1 MLSYTQR
8 IRRLNWAKKYCHW
21 TVSDWQK
28 VLFSDESRF
37 CLVPDGPVLVR
48 RKDGEAYLPQ
58 CVAPTLKHGGGG
70 IMVWG
75 CFAANGVGRLYEV
88 KGKINAEKYKKI
100 VKFCAIPSGSVLM
113 PGNAFI
119 FMQDNAP
126 VHTAGSVKAFCEEAG
141 LKILDWPGQSPDLNP
156 TENLRGFMKRKMR
169 GVPCKNAQELFSKL
183 LEVWRRLGIDYL
195 RKLVESMPRR
205 LRQCIR
211 MRGRPTRY

>member
-37 CLVPDGPVLVR
+37 CLVPHGPVLVR

-75 CFAANGVGRLYEV
+75 CFAANRVGRLYEV
-88 KGKINAEKYKKI
+88 KGKINAGQYKKN
-100 VKFCAIPSGSVLM
+100 CQVLCHS
-113 PGNAFI
+113 F
-119 FMQDNAP
+119 
-126 VHTAGSVKAFCEEAG
+126 
-141 LKILDWPGQSPDLNP
+141 
-156 TENLRGFMKRKMR
+156 
-169 GVPCKNAQELFSKL
+169 
-183 LEVWRRLGIDYL
+183 
-195 RKLVESMPRR
+195 
-205 LRQCIR
+205 RQCSNAR
-211 MRGRPTRY
+211 